1 MFPFGYTS
9 STPPCKPLAV
19 PEKINSLRNYGKST
33 ASSYRRQA
41 GKMPGLETAISH
53 LHLDMARKNL
63 CSDHY
68 RSWSFQQSPVLL
80 LQVRQHAECQ
90 LAVNYPLFW
99 RPGCYSR
106 NQTTP
111 LSPYHLHPSSFI
123 HMYFQNFNQ
132 WAMML
137 HHSSSPRLVWAE
149 TDLKFKSMLTVEITV
164 QSSKSSCCWRKGSVN
179 GRKKALFSPV
189 MLKVIFYGSRMLT

>member
-1 MFPFGYTS
+1 MQTAGRARENQFL
-9 STPPCKPLAV
+9 KKLWQV
-19 PEKINSLRNYGKST
+19 NSIVLQT
-33 ASSYRRQA
+33 ASGENARPWNSDFSSSYRH
-41 GKMPGLETAISH
+41 G
-53 LHLDMARKNL
+53 RKNL

-80 LQVRQHAECQ
+80 LQVRQHTECQ

-99 RPGCYSR
+99 RSGCYSR
-106 NQTTP
+106 NQTIP

-179 GRKKALFSPV
+179 GRKKALFSPL
-189 MLKVIFYGSRMLT
+189 MLKVRGC